1 MRRAALCVAAS
12 LLAACTGEPPT
23 VAPGG
28 PSSRGTAAQDVLVA
42 NASVVRVVD
51 GDTIVASIDERRET
65 VRLIGIDTPESVKPD
80 SPVECFGQEASAY
93 TASVLPEGTSIRIER
108 DVEARD
114 DYDRLLAYVYRA
126 DDGLFV
132 NLDIVRQGYAAV
144 LTFPPNVAHAP
155 EFVGAAREAEADS
168 RGLWSACR

>member
-1 MRRAALCVAAS
+1 VRTLTLCVAAS
-12 LLAACTGEPPT
+12 LLAACTD
-23 VAPGG
+23 
-28 PSSRGTAAQDVLVA
+28 TAAPSAVATAVVA

-51 GDTIVASIDERRET
+51 GDTIVASIEGRRET

-80 SPVECFGQEASAY
+80 SPVECFGREASAF

-108 DVEARD
+108 DIEARD
-114 DYDRLLAYVYRA
+114 DYGRLLAYVYRA

-144 LTFPPNVAHAP
+144 LTFPPNAAHAP
-155 EFVGAAREAEADS
+155 EFVGAAREAEAES